1 MLGSQEEQYRKDLC
15 GHPDRRPHL
24 SIQRHQLAVRPKPSS
39 SLGPGVIETISSI
52 AWSSVLLP
60 LIPETRPAEQPA
72 SCSGPESSLLSTL
85 CRDEGSVTQ
94 LITQA
99 RGESMTCVHLD
110 IGISPQSRL
119 RKPLP
124 VSAAVLM
131 RWRALVYSE
140 LRYRVV
146 DERAISNPSVV
157 TLDNP
162 LTAVSCA
169 STILIDRS
177 RVVDIGLIIGIL
189 QFDNLFVLA

>member
-1 MLGSQEEQYRKDLC
+1 MEEDRTGPLYNPKYGSTC
-15 GHPDRRPHL
+15 
-24 SIQRHQLAVRPKPSS
+24 
-39 SLGPGVIETISSI
+39 
-52 AWSSVLLP
+52 
-60 LIPETRPAEQPA
+60 LIRAPQINF
-72 SCSGPESSLLSTL
+72 L
-85 CRDEGSVTQ
+85 
-94 LITQA
+94 
-99 RGESMTCVHLD
+99 VHLD

-124 VSAAVLM
+124 VSAAVLT

-169 STILIDRS
+169 RTILIDRS